1 MKPFYGWVVVG
12 ATATI
17 LTAAYGASYTFGV
30 FLPWIQ
36 ADTGWDR
43 ELLTR
48 PYALYVFAYGVLSFA
63 TGWCTDRFGP
73 RRVMT
78 AGGIFLA
85 AGYTIFSRAESE
97 WQLFLGLGGVAAA
110 GMSAA
115 FVPCA
120 ATVVR
125 WFVRGRGRA
134 LGMATMGASLGNIAV
149 PPIAAALVEAIGW
162 RNAYALVGWGTG
174 AVVVLAAQF
183 VVRDPA
189 AMHLQPDGAPAPL
202 PLSSEAGR
210 RASDANAERAWSF
223 EEARRTRSFWLL
235 TAIFFSS
242 WLVVF
247 LPVVHLSPY
256 ALDLGLST
264 FDAAWLLSGI
274 GLGGAL
280 GRPLMGAI
288 SDRLGRIPALAA
300 VLATESAAFLVFPA
314 SHEWGPLMLGA
325 IAFGFAYGGGT
336 SLFSALV
343 GDFYGRE
350 AAGAIV
356 GFVFAIAGS
365 AAAFGPWLAGYVVS
379 ATGSYDLAFWIGAAA
394 NGIAL
399 LGVAFLRRPEAP
411 EAEFPPIP
419 SGAM

>member
-17 LTAAYGASYTFGV
+17 LTAAYGASYAFGV
-30 FLPWIQ
+30 FLPWIE

-48 PYALYVFAYGVLSFA
+48 PYAVYVFAYGVLSFA

-78 AGGIFLA
+78 AGGLLLA
-85 AGYTIFSRAESE
+85 AGYTLFSRAETE

-125 WFVRGRGRA
+125 WFVRERGRA
-134 LGMATMGASLGNIAV
+134 LGIATMGASFGNVAV
-149 PPIAAALVEAIGW
+149 PPLAAALVEVVGW
-162 RNAYALVGWGTG
+162 RNAYAVLGWGTG
-174 AVVVLAAQF
+174 ALVVVAAQF

-189 AMHLQPDGAPAPL
+189 AMHLHPDGGPAP
-202 PLSSEAGR
+202 ER
-210 RASDANAERAWSF
+210 RALREGEAEPEPEYAWTL
-223 EEARRTRSFWLL
+223 EEARRTGSFWLL
-235 TAIFFSS
+235 TAIFFAS

-247 LPVVHLSPY
+247 LPLVHLSPY
-256 ALDLGLST
+256 AVDLGIST
-264 FDAAWLLSGI
+264 LDAAYLLSGI

-280 GRPLMGAI
+280 GRPLMGAV

-300 VLATESAAFLVFPA
+300 ILATECATFLLFPLTQ
-314 SHEWGPLMLGA
+314 SWWPLLLGA
-325 IAFGFAYGGGT
+325 VAFGFAYGGGT

-350 AAGAIV
+350 AVGAIV

-379 ATGSYDLAFWIGAAA
+379 VTGSYDLAFWIGAAA

-399 LGVAFLRRPEAP
+399 VGVAFLRRPATP
-411 EAEFPPIP
+411 GPKIPPIP
-419 SGAM
+419 SSAV